1 MSEEE
6 AGSPPLA
13 DDKPF
18 FAIDVGDLSEEP
30 EASLTASDAP
40 PTPMMMGSLS
50 GSISPAEDSAPA
62 DQTNPRPLTPTGPQL
77 TGDVSEFSGQAMYAV
92 PPMAK
97 KEGFR
102 WRQFFLGLF
111 VPYIALMLLF
121 VVEGAVQQD
130 WDDVYRGEDII
141 LNSEDNRTFET
152 TLSPRSNEVL
162 DYFSSSYRGDDVE
175 INVRGWE
182 NRGMSEDFSPIYQYT
197 YSNTGYNES
206 EIGTYYPSNN
216 TVYFVL
222 DSVETNRLYVFV
234 EYVDPVELDSA
245 ESGTD
250 IGEFLFCLLPIAY
263 VAGTIAAFV
272 KGKNALAYGL
282 LTALPLGFVI
292 FPLLFFLLL
301 VFAFGIY

>member
-6 AGSPPLA
+6 AGSPPVP

-18 FAIDVGDLSEEP
+18 FAIDVGDLSEEQEVSP
-30 EASLTASDAP
+30 TVSDAP

-62 DQTNPRPLTPTGPQL
+62 DQTNPNPWTSTGPQL

-92 PPMAK
+92 PPMDK

-111 VPYIALMLLF
+111 VPYIALTLLF
-121 VVEGAVQQD
+121 VVEGAFQED

-141 LNSEDNRTFET
+141 LDSEDNRTFET

-162 DYFSSSYRGDDVE
+162 GDFWASHYTDDGVE
-175 INVRGWE
+175 IAIRGWSWE
-182 NRGMSEDFSPIYQYT
+182 SEAPSSITQYT
-197 YSNTGYNES
+197 YTNTGSNES

-216 TVYFVL
+216 TAYFVL
-222 DSVETNRLYVFV
+222 DYVEINRLYLYV
-234 EYVDPVELDSA
+234 EYVDFAELNSA

-272 KGKNALAYGL
+272 KGNNALAYGL

>member
-6 AGSPPLA
+6 ENSPSPPS
-13 DDKPF
+13 DKPF
-18 FAIDVGDLSEEP
+18 FAIGVGDLGEESATSP
-30 EASLTASDAP
+30 TTSDGP
-40 PTPMMMGSLS
+40 PTPMMIGSLS
-50 GSISPAEDSAPA
+50 QGEAPDSA
-62 DQTNPRPLTPTGPQL
+62 DQANPNPWGVPGPQL
-77 TGDVSEFSGQAMYAV
+77 TGAVSESSGQPMYDV

-102 WRQFFLGLF
+102 WSQFFLGLF
-111 VPYIALMLLF
+111 VPYIALTLLF
-121 VVEGAVQQD
+121 VVEGAFQED

-141 LNSEDNRTFET
+141 LDSEDNRTFET
-152 TLSPRSNEVL
+152 TLSPRSNEFLGNFWASHNTGDGVAI
-162 DYFSSSYRGDDVE
+162 DVSGWSSWESDDPSSV
-175 INVRGWE
+175 
-182 NRGMSEDFSPIYQYT
+182 YQYT
-197 YSNTGYNES
+197 YTNTGSNES

-222 DSVETNRLYVFV
+222 ENVEVNSLYLYV
-234 EYVDPVELDSA
+234 EYVDFAELDSA

-272 KGKNALAYGL
+272 KGNNALAYGL

>member
-6 AGSPPLA
+6 AGSPPVP

-30 EASLTASDAP
+30 EVSPTASDAP

-62 DQTNPRPLTPTGPQL
+62 DQTNPNPWTSTGPQL

-92 PPMAK
+92 PPMDK

-102 WRQFFLGLF
+102 WRHFFLGLF
-111 VPYIALMLLF
+111 VPYIALTLLF
-121 VVEGAVQQD
+121 VVEGAFQED

-141 LNSEDNRTFET
+141 LDSEDNRTFET
-152 TLSPRSNEVL
+152 TLSPRSNEFLSNFWASHNTDDGVAI
-162 DYFSSSYRGDDVE
+162 DVSGWSSWESDDP
-175 INVRGWE
+175 
-182 NRGMSEDFSPIYQYT
+182 SSIYQFT
-197 YSNTGYNES
+197 YANTGSNES

-222 DSVETNRLYVFV
+222 ENVEINRLYLYV
-234 EYVDPVELDSA
+234 EYADVDAYNGA

-272 KGKNALAYGL
+272 KGNNALAYGL

>member
-1 MSEEE
+1 
-6 AGSPPLA
+6 
-13 DDKPF
+13 
-18 FAIDVGDLSEEP
+18 
-30 EASLTASDAP
+30 
-40 PTPMMMGSLS
+40 
-50 GSISPAEDSAPA
+50 
-62 DQTNPRPLTPTGPQL
+62 L

-92 PPMAK
+92 PPMDK

-111 VPYIALMLLF
+111 VPYIALTLLF
-121 VVEGAVQQD
+121 VVEGAFQED

-141 LNSEDNRTFET
+141 LDSEDNRTFET

-162 DYFSSSYRGDDVE
+162 GDFWASHYTDDGVE
-175 INVRGWE
+175 IAIRGWSWE
-182 NRGMSEDFSPIYQYT
+182 SEAPSSITQYT
-197 YSNTGYNES
+197 YTNTGSNES

-222 DSVETNRLYVFV
+222 ENVEINRLYLYV
-234 EYVDPVELDSA
+234 EYADVDAYNGA

-272 KGKNALAYGL
+272 KGNNALAYGL